1 MIDSPV
7 VQVLDIGA
15 RSGPD
20 TRWSDSTLP
29 VHVTAFEPDEE
40 ECRRLNAETYLS
52 KGVSVTYHPV
62 ALGEEGQTRIL
73 RLYRDRRLSSFY
85 QPNDRL
91 LDVFPIRRLLS
102 EEPFAVDR
110 EIELQC
116 RSLDTFC
123 RDSLLKDIDYIK
135 VDTQGSELEIL
146 ASGAEMLNQTFAVEV
161 EVEFIP
167 IYAGQPLFSEV
178 DSFLRNAGF
187 SLFDLRRHWWKRDVD
202 ADILS
207 RGQMV
212 FADALFLRDFVS
224 SPVAECTLFFTN
236 SINANAKRE
245 RCVALAALLGYSDY
259 AAQLIDLYF
268 NFEFVDSST
277 ANIWRT
283 QYVRRSYSS
292 AQTKPARK
300 DSWLGRLFGRKHL
313 SEAGSRG
320 RLLRRFYDDDDTEDS
335 R

>member
-1 MIDSPV
+1 MTDRPV
-7 VQVLDIGA
+7 IQVLDIGA
-15 RSGPD
+15 RSGPEA
-20 TRWSDSTLP
+20 RWGESNLP

-40 ECRRLNAETYLS
+40 ECCRLNAGTFLPE
-52 KGVSVTYHPV
+52 GVSVTYHPV
-62 ALGEEGQTRIL
+62 ALGGEAQTRIL

-91 LDVFPIRRLLS
+91 LNVFPIRRLLS

-123 RDSLLKDIDYIK
+123 RDSLLMDMDYIK
-135 VDTQGSELEIL
+135 ADTQGSELEIL
-146 ASGAEMLNQTFAVEV
+146 TGGEEILTRTFAVEV

-167 IYAGQPLFSEV
+167 IYAGQPLFSDV

-224 SPVAECTLFFTN
+224 APLAEFASFFAN
-236 SINANAKRE
+236 SIDANAKRE
-245 RCVALAALLGYSDY
+245 RCVALASLLGYSDY
-259 AAQLIDLYF
+259 AAQLIDLCF
-268 NFEFVDSST
+268 KFEAIDFTT

-283 QYVRRSYSS
+283 RYVQRSYCSD
-292 AQTKPARK
+292 QTNPSRK
-300 DSWLGRLFGRKHL
+300 ASWLGRIFGRKHL
-313 SEAGSRG
+313 PKAGSRG